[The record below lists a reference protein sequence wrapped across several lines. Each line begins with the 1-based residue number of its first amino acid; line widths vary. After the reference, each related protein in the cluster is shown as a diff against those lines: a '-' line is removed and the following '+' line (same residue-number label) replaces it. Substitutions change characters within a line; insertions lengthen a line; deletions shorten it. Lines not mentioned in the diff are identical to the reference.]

1 MFRDEEELPISSDL
15 TESICTAL
23 DASRYLIV
31 ICSPEAKQSPWV
43 AREVDYFLKNH
54 DARDA
59 FVVLAD
65 GEPNDVFPRAL
76 THVLNKSTGEYQEI
90 EPLAM
95 DVRAD
100 SIAGSLKKAKTH
112 IRKLY
117 AGMLGCS
124 YDSLVQRE
132 KTRKRKRLIALAAV
146 LQACCL

>member
-1 MFRDEEELPISSDL
+1 MHSAGCIPLPDRDLLSGSEAIALGGEGSRLLPQ
-15 TESICTAL
+15 
-23 DASRYLIV
+23 
-31 ICSPEAKQSPWV
+31 K
-43 AREVDYFLKNH
+43 H

-132 KTRKRKRLIALAAV
+132 KTRKRKWLIALAAV